1 MSRPDKD
8 QIKTVSVEAL
18 WRRVLVLSA
27 AAAALFASWTAARW
41 CMGSTLASNPP
52 EVESVLAAARVRP
65 NDPQVQAA
73 LSQLDGILRA
83 AERWSPDD
91 PQVHYTLG
99 VFARKSFAPEELRE
113 ALSRYERAVALS
125 PHDYR
130 LWMELGRARGQA
142 GDEEGGERALRH
154 AVTLAPHYSMPRWYL
169 GNLLL
174 RAGREPEAFA
184 ELRRAAEIDPSL
196 HTQIFTAAWSY
207 FGGDVRAVGAAV
219 GDSREARARLVEHLL
234 TQKRLDEALVLWGT
248 FRAEERRE
256 QARSGA
262 SLTSALI
269 EAGRGRKALEVYGEV
284 QPGDAQEIAV
294 GKLNN
299 GGFEREVAA
308 NSGNPFDWV
317 IRPVPQAQMNI
328 DARNAREGRRS
339 LRLEFNAPG
348 EFTLGQFSQLVLVEP
363 RARYRLSYAVR
374 TEDLKGAATLVVQVT
389 DAAGRALAGGPPAP
403 PGTNDWQQVSVEFAA
418 PAAEAVTLRVVRAA
432 CTDDMCPVFGKVWY
446 DDFNLQRVGGG
457 AAGAPAPTRQ

>member
-1 MSRPDKD
+1 MPDKD
-8 QIKTVSVEAL
+8 QVKTVSVEAP
-18 WRRVLVLSA
+18 WRRVLVLLP
-27 AAAALFASWTAARW
+27 AAAALFAAWTAARW

-52 EVESVLAAARVRP
+52 EVESVLSAARVRP

-73 LSQLDGILRA
+73 LTQLGGILHA

-113 ALSRYERAVALS
+113 ALLRYERAVSLS
-125 PHDYR
+125 PHDHR
-130 LWMELGRARGQA
+130 LWMELGRARAQA

-154 AVTLAPHYSMPRWYL
+154 AVALAPNYSMPRWYL

-184 ELRRAAEIDPSL
+184 ELRRAAEIDPAL

-234 TQKRLDEALVLWGT
+234 TQKRLDEALVLWAT
-248 FRAEERRE
+248 FKPEERRE
-256 QARSGA
+256 QAASGA
-262 SLTSALI
+262 GLTRALI
-269 EAGRGRKALEVYGEV
+269 EAGRQRKALEVYAEV
-284 QPGDAQEIAV
+284 QPGAAQEVAA
-294 GKLNN
+294 GKLSN
-299 GGFEREVAA
+299 GGFEREVAS

-317 IRPVPQAQMNI
+317 VRPAPQAQMNI
-328 DARNAREGRRS
+328 DARNAREGRRA

-374 TEDLKGAATLVVQVT
+374 TEDLKSAATLVVQVA
-389 DAAGRALAGGPPAP
+389 DASGRALASAPPAP
-403 PGTNDWQQVSVEFAA
+403 PGTNDWQQVTLEFAA
-418 PAAEAVTLRVVRAA
+418 PAAEAVTLKVVRAG
-432 CTDDMCPVFGKVWY
+432 CPDGLCPIFGKVWY
-446 DDFNLQRVGGG
+446 DDFNLQRAGGG
-457 AAGAPAPTRQ
+457 AAGAPSPKGQ

>member
-1 MSRPDKD
+1 MPNKD

-18 WRRVLVLSA
+18 WRRVLVLLPA
-27 AAAALFASWTAARW
+27 AAVLFASWTAARW

-113 ALSRYERAVALS
+113 VLARYERAVSLS
-125 PHDYR
+125 PHDHR
-130 LWMELGRARGQA
+130 LWMELGRAGGQA

-154 AVTLAPHYSMPRWYL
+154 AVALAPHYSMPRWYL

-184 ELRRAAEIDPSL
+184 ELRRAAEIDPAL
-196 HTQIFTAAWSY
+196 HTQIFTTAWSY

-219 GDSREARARLVEHLL
+219 GDSHVARARLVQHLL

-248 FRAEERRE
+248 LKADERRQ
-256 QARSGA
+256 QAASGA
-262 SLTSALI
+262 SLTNALI
-269 EAGRGRKALEVYGEV
+269 EAGRYRKALEVYGEV
-284 QPGDAQEIAV
+284 QPAAAQDVAV
-294 GKLNN
+294 GKIFN
-299 GGFEREVAA
+299 GGFERDVAA
-308 NSGNPFDWV
+308 NSGNPFDWIV
-317 IRPVPQAQMNI
+317 RPVAQAQMNI

-348 EFTLGQFSQLVLVEP
+348 AFTLGQFSQLVLVEP

-374 TEDLKGAATLVVQVT
+374 TEDLKSAATLVVQVT
-389 DAAGRALAGGPPAP
+389 DAGGRAYASGPPAP
-403 PGTNDWQQVSVEFAA
+403 PGTSDWQQVSVEFAA
-418 PAAEAVTLRVVRAA
+418 PAAEAVTLRVVRVG
-432 CTDDMCPVFGKVWY
+432 CPDGVCPIFGKVWY
-446 DDFNLQRVGGG
+446 DDFNLQRAGAAG
-457 AAGAPAPTRQ
+457 AAGAPAPKGQ